1 MLHQVDEEVG
11 GAVEHGEQVGQLGDV
26 LDPVRPQQLALH
38 TVAQDFR
45 FFPRYYSMY
54 YIYNG
59 TYRTVF
65 STFIALLL
73 SVFIRKLL
81 FFRNLTFKVCSCF
94 TEGIK
99 KSCLYYTYVLLQNCI
114 ELMQSYYSACLS
126 FLPAKI
132 DLTYLQN

>member
-1 MLHQVDEEVG
+1 MNLVTDQSCGGHAAQGPEEEGGMLHQVDEEVG

-81 FFRNLTFKVCSCF
+81 FF
-94 TEGIK
+94 
-99 KSCLYYTYVLLQNCI
+99 
-114 ELMQSYYSACLS
+114 
-126 FLPAKI
+126 
-132 DLTYLQN
+132 

>member
-11 GAVEHGEQVGQLGDV
+11 GAVEHGEEVGQLGDV
-26 LDPVRPQQLALH
+26 LDPVRPQQLPLH
-38 TVAQDFR
+38 IVSQDFR

-81 FFRNLTFKVCSCF
+81 FFYKFNFQSVF
-94 TEGIK
+94 MFHEGLK
-99 KSCLYYTYVLLQNCI
+99 KSCLYYTFYFRTV
-114 ELMQSYYSACLS
+114 
-126 FLPAKI
+126 
-132 DLTYLQN
+132 